1 MNTLQYLKL
10 TIALVLTVKLWLN
23 QELKLGLQTTSLMPR
38 TLGHLTKLL
47 L

>member
-1 MNTLQYLKL
+1 MNTLKYLKL
-10 TIALVLTVKLWLN
+10 PIALVLTVKFRLN
-23 QELKLGLQTTSLMPR
+23 QELNLGLQTTSLMPR